1 MASFNTLVATF
12 DPASGPLLGAYRG
25 AACSEV
31 DYVVYS
37 DNGDR
42 GVRESNDPMHPPE
55 EFLKH
60 AAECELMARFARKP
74 VDKETWK
81 RMAERWHRCAE
92 LFTNQ
97 SLAARDTTPTRRP
110 IGANLGW

>member
-1 MASFNTLVATF
+1 
-12 DPASGPLLGAYRG
+12 
-25 AACSEV
+25 
-31 DYVVYS
+31 
-37 DNGDR
+37 
-42 GVRESNDPMHPPE
+42 MHPRE

-92 LFTNQ
+92 VFTNQ
-97 SLAARDTTPTRRP
+97 SLAARDNMPERRP
-110 IGANLGW
+110 IGANLRWAHH